1 MAPTVSATNTTAPV
15 VDVKPPVPLTG
26 NDPTAIPAKAPVP
39 LAPGTAATMTKSP
52 PAPKIA
58 GVSVTSANG
67 TLLLPKPP
75 PKIELIKQ
83 LVLAPRITLTQRPV
97 HQASPGSTVGAP
109 IRPEGPEVSVAAS
122 PAQHGASSALP
133 LTKGV
138 DHYMNVMGETN
149 FVDFLLCREGIP
161 LFQDPA
167 LLRGFRR
174 KPPSQGQRKQAP
186 TTPDRRKK
194 GQPEAATPIASNKNK
209 KRRRPEDDIEDD
221 DARPNPS
228 HLTYNWESLG
238 LGRTIGTAA
247 LNKRLCDGMRDEG
260 GTDRVP
266 QLSAIECLHA
276 VQQLKL
282 RTVLPPADSELHA
295 VLQKTRLQT
304 KQELRDYD
312 DADEASTQKGP
323 CWKTIAEL
331 YQDMVAQDLDDGDI
345 FRREY
350 QFLKADQVKERMM
363 RMETDASAL
372 QTREDRVRR
381 TAATLGLINS
391 QTPAR
396 VGEMLGDWQEDGK
409 PSAEKCSY
417 WDKDFPRVLRNG
429 GEDTG
434 FLTWHDV
441 W

>member
-1 MAPTVSATNTTAPV
+1 
-15 VDVKPPVPLTG
+15 
-26 NDPTAIPAKAPVP
+26 
-39 LAPGTAATMTKSP
+39 
-52 PAPKIA
+52 
-58 GVSVTSANG
+58 
-67 TLLLPKPP
+67 
-75 PKIELIKQ
+75 
-83 LVLAPRITLTQRPV
+83 
-97 HQASPGSTVGAP
+97 
-109 IRPEGPEVSVAAS
+109 
-122 PAQHGASSALP
+122 
-133 LTKGV
+133 
-138 DHYMNVMGETN
+138 MNVMGETN

-282 RTVLPPADSELHA
+282 RTVLPPADSELHNENC
-295 VLQKTRLQT
+295 VTMT
-304 KQELRDYD
+304 
-312 DADEASTQKGP
+312 
-323 CWKTIAEL
+323 
-331 YQDMVAQDLDDGDI
+331 
-345 FRREY
+345 
-350 QFLKADQVKERMM
+350 
-363 RMETDASAL
+363 
-372 QTREDRVRR
+372 
-381 TAATLGLINS
+381 
-391 QTPAR
+391 
-396 VGEMLGDWQEDGK
+396 MLMK
-409 PSAEKCSY
+409 L
-417 WDKDFPRVLRNG
+417 VLRRDLAG
-429 GEDTG
+429 RRLPSCTR
-434 FLTWHDV
+434 TWWLKTWTTV
-441 W
+441 ISFVVNISF